1 MPFMDYSLVQ
11 ELRQQLDGTQADITS
26 LGSADYTESTRP
38 WSETCK
44 SDAGAVVSPTCTSE
58 VSLVVTFARD
68 HHVEF
73 VVRGGGYSTGGES
86 ATQGGI
92 VISLDRMR
100 GVSVDSRSQTVR
112 VQGGA
117 RWDDVNRATAPYGL
131 AVVGATA
138 SQTGVGGST
147 LGGGYGWLTGRY
159 GLIVDSLVRA
169 TVVLANGSVLEA
181 SEEAHRDLF
190 WAIRG
195 AGQAFGVVT
204 ELEFRA
210 HRLPDQVFGGLL
222 YFKASKLFRVIDFA
236 NWFHEQQDKDS
247 GLFFGFRA
255 APKSADDSV
264 IMAVLFYNGPQERA
278 TAFFAPLLSL
288 DPVIN
293 RTGMMPYWQLA
304 RQANVR
310 FDRRRSRKSGGGTK
324 LRFPPDKDLIPVLWR
339 DFDQVMQEFPQMGDS
354 VLAIELL
361 PFAKLM
367 SVPVE
372 ATACANRDCLYN
384 VGLLLCW
391 HDPRLDAFIDRYRQA
406 TLTNI
411 QNSQCWAQVAE
422 GGVAAYPN
430 YAGHDFATSYLFGRN
445 LPRLQQLK
453 KIYDPYNAFRKWQ
466 NLLSSPT

>member
-1 MPFMDYSLVQ
+1 MPFTDYGLVL
-11 ELRQQLDGTQADITS
+11 ELRQQLAGTQAEITS
-26 LGSADYTESTRP
+26 HGSADYAESIRP

-44 SDAGAVVSPTCTSE
+44 SEAICRRPMADTSHGAVVDVTCTRE
-58 VSLVVTFARD
+58 VGLIITFARD

-73 VVRGGGYSTGGES
+73 VS
-86 ATQGGI
+86 ATKGGI

-100 GVSVDSRSQTVR
+100 EVSVDSKAQTAR

-159 GLIVDSLVRA
+159 GLIIDSLIRA
-169 TVVLANGSVLEA
+169 TVVLANGSVY
-181 SEEAHRDLF
+181 LF

-204 ELEFRA
+204 EFEFRA
-210 HRLPDQVFGGLL
+210 HEVPDQNG
-222 YFKASKLFRVIDFA
+222 S
-236 NWFHEQQDKDS
+236 QD
-247 GLFFGFRA
+247 RA
-255 APKSADDSV
+255 
-264 IMAVLFYNGPQERA
+264 M
-278 TAFFAPLLSL
+278 AFFAPLLAL

-304 RQANVR
+304 QQVSVR
-310 FDRRRSRKSGGGTK
+310 LDSRSRKSSGGTK
-324 LRFPPDKDLIPVLWR
+324 LRLSPLEKDLAPVPWR
-339 DFDQVMQEFPQMGDS
+339 DFDQVMQEFPRMGDS
-354 VLAIELL
+354 VLAIEML
-361 PFAKLM
+361 PFSKLL

-372 ATACANRDCLYN
+372 ATACANRDRLYN

-391 HDPRLDAFIDRYRQA
+391 HDPRLDVFIDRYRQA
-406 TLTNI
+406 TLAMI
-411 QNSQCWAQVAE
+411 QDSQCWARVAE

-430 YAGHDFATSYLFGRN
+430 YAGGQYSNTS
-445 LPRLQQLK
+445 LK
-453 KIYDPYNAFRKWQ
+453 
-466 NLLSSPT
+466 